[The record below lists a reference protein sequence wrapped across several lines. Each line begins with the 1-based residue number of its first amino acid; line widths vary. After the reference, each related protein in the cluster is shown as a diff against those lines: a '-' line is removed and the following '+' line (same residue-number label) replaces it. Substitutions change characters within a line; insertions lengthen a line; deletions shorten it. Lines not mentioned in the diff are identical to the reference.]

1 VVELFATEPF
11 FNRRGKTVIF
21 FTNSIRQFSSGYRT
35 FRAGPTL
42 IGLLVTLLLIPC
54 FSESSWGHEIDL
66 VGIGIRGGLNF
77 ASAELPP
84 PEKDDFEQYDVIG
97 IVGLPWRWEYPS
109 SGWEVR
115 SRLNGSAGVLRGA
128 GDTAFITTVTSG
140 LAFRKPS
147 WRVIFDIGI
156 GGALLSD
163 WKFGRQDAGGPF
175 QFIAHGGLSFELPWN
190 LVIGWQF
197 HHMSDG
203 TIYGKSQGVD
213 LHMIEL
219 SYYFEGY

>member
-1 VVELFATEPF
+1 
-11 FNRRGKTVIF
+11 
-21 FTNSIRQFSSGYRT
+21 
-35 FRAGPTL
+35 
-42 IGLLVTLLLIPC
+42 VTLLLIPC